1 MTFDDL
7 AAENTDFARKVS
19 MCLCMCLRVYVFMGV
34 CMYACMYGCMY
45 KYYFVSLCI
54 PLILLTSLF
63 SFFCF
68 LFLYHYLPLPLPL
81 PQAFGNEQFDGMASK
96 IETGDDADSEKKGK
110 KLFNY
115 GFLNFFKSGEYHHNN
130 QPLIKTLHSAIRS
143 HDLQLYNLY
152 EQSVKTRP
160 PTTLRDALEFGQCEN
175 DRFFPYLIYNTLYYP
190 QRHPL
195 TLSHPFTHPPTLTS
209 HSFAAPTKRQPIPS
223 HTVTHPF
230 TPSPF
235 YTLTLSL
242 PLFRS
247 SHQTPAHPLS
257 HRHSPLYTLTLSHP
271 LFCTLTLIQTPSQ
284 LPPNASP
291 SPFTPSHPNP
301 LSPSHALTL
310 IKTPSQLLPS
320 ASPSPWTKSSQP
332 KAS

>member
-230 TPSPF
+230 TPSPSHTHSF
-235 YTLTLSL
+235 APS
-242 PLFRS
+242 PLFKHLRS

-257 HRHSPLYTLTLSHP
+257 HHHIQTLSHP
-271 LFCTLTLIQTPSQ
+271 PTPSPLLKHLHSSYQ
-284 LPPNASP
+284 APAHPLGP
-291 SPFTPSHPNP
+291 SRVSRKHHEAILFR
-301 LSPSHALTL
+301 
-310 IKTPSQLLPS
+310 
-320 ASPSPWTKSSQP
+320 
-332 KAS
+332 